1 MGYEFQGKL
10 YDDFELGREYYT
22 PARTITEA
30 DVVNFAGLSGD
41 FSALH
46 TNEEYA
52 KNSPYGTRIAY
63 GALTYIISTGLVCQT
78 GMFDGSY
85 IGLLGC
91 EFKFPHPVR
100 FGDTI
105 TCVLIPL
112 EKRLTSKPGRGVIK
126 FGVKTTNQHG
136 ELVADQVWTILMA
149 ADKEHME

>member
-1 MGYEFQGKL
+1 MGYQFTGKL
-10 YDDFELGREYYT
+10 YHDFELGQAYYT
-22 PARTITEA
+22 AARTITEA

-52 KNSPYGTRIAY
+52 KNSPYGSRIAY

-78 GMFDGSY
+78 GLF
-85 IGLLGC
+85 
-91 EFKFPHPVR
+91 EFPNPVR

-105 TCVLIPL
+105 TCVLTPL

-136 ELVADQVWTILMA
+136 DVVADQVWTILMA
-149 ADKEHME
+149 VDKEHME